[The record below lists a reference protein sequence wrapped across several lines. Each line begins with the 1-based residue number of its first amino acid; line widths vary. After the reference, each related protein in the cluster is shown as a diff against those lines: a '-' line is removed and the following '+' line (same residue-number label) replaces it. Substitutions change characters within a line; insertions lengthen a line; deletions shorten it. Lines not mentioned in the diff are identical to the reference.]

1 MRRIP
6 GPAVAPRG
14 REQRHDEGGQ
24 TLVLVLAMLILLGV
38 LAAALAGL
46 ATPSFTHAAVVR
58 NLNDTAAAADAG
70 IEYGIQSLKNQPSQ
84 CLDAPSTLP
93 PTGPTVNTRAAQV
106 TCQVL
111 PPATGTPEGL
121 SFIQLISTAQ
131 LAGSASNT
139 VESRA
144 VLLIND
150 RTGSATIMSWRSCRN
165 SAC

>member
-1 MRRIP
+1 
-6 GPAVAPRG
+6 
-14 REQRHDEGGQ
+14 
-24 TLVLVLAMLILLGV
+24 MLILLGV
-38 LAAALAGL
+38 LAGALAGL

-58 NLNDTAAAADAG
+58 NVNDTAAAADSG
-70 IEYGIQSLKNQPSQ
+70 IEYGIQSLKNKSSH
-84 CLDAPSTLP
+84 CLDVPPPSTLP
-93 PTGPTVNTRAAQV
+93 TVRDRPSIARAAQV

-111 PPATGTPEGL
+111 PPATGTPDGL
-121 SFIQLISTAQ
+121 SFILLVSTAQ

-150 RTGSATIMSWRSCRN
+150 RTGSATIMSWRSCRD